1 MVWTVTYDLYRGF
14 LIKVQKARDEGG
26 FTYDIFKLKN
36 RRVGGGRLVANVE
49 RALEKARQ
57 KIDDRLVDR
66 YDVELNEEGQA
77 DLKAFLEENVRNF
90 DPNDDSQFFR
100 YVTEITDSKR
110 EAGAT
115 ASGNIEIPGNGD
127 YGSAKIYDAPD
138 DYFDVVD
145 NDEK

>member
-1 MVWTVTYDLYRGF
+1 MVWTVTYDLYNGF
-14 LIKVQKARDEGG
+14 LIKVQKAIDEGG

-36 RRVGGGRLVANVE
+36 RRVGGGRLVASVE

-66 YDVELNEEGQA
+66 YDIKLNEEGQA
-77 DLKAFLEENVRNF
+77 ELKSFLMKNVKNF
-90 DPNDDSQFFR
+90 APNDDSQFFR
-100 YVTEITDSKR
+100 YVAEITDSKR

-115 ASGNIEIPGNGD
+115 FSGNIEIPGNGN

-138 DYFDVVD
+138 EYFDIVD
-145 NDEK
+145 NEEK